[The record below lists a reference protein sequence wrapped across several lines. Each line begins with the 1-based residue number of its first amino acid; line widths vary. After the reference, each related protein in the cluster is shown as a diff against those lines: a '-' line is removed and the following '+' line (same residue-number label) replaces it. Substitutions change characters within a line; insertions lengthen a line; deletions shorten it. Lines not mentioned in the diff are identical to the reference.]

1 MSVHDSFHNR
11 LFSHVNGYLFDRHG
25 KIKERILDITGTSS
39 KEEVRIIS
47 EFNSAWNIL
56 LCLSLNLT
64 IQIKT
69 N

>member
-47 EFNSAWNIL
+47 EFNSA
-56 LCLSLNLT
+56 
-64 IQIKT
+64 
-69 N
+69 